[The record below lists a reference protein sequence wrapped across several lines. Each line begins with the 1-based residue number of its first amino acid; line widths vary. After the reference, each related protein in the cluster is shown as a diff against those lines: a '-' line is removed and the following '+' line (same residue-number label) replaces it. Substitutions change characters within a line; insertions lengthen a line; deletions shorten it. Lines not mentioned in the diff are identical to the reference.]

1 MRALVV
7 DDDQTIAELVTAL
20 LREEGFVVDVAET
33 AEEGRVQALVHEHD
47 LIVLD
52 LNLPDGSGIA
62 VAQSLRRE
70 HRPTPILM
78 LTANTDRSTTVL
90 ALDAGADDYL
100 TKPIRFDE
108 FRARVRALV
117 RRGGATRTEQ
127 LSAGNVVLNRLTREV
142 RVSGNPLAL
151 TPREFGLLE
160 HFLLHTGEVVT
171 RTDLL
176 DKVLDR
182 SFDPGTNIVDVNVTR
197 LRKKLEKASATVAIE
212 ARRGVGFVFAATAAT
227 GSRVEGEG

>member
-7 DDDQTIAELVTAL
+7 DDDQTIAGLVTAL
-20 LREEGFVVDVAET
+20 LKEEGFVVDVAET
-33 AEEGRVQALVHEHD
+33 AEEGRVQALVHQHD

-70 HRPTPILM
+70 HRSTPILM
-78 LTANTDRSTTVL
+78 LTASTDRSNSVL

-127 LSAGNVVLNRLTREV
+127 LNAGNVVLNRLSREV
-142 RVSGNPLAL
+142 RVSGNAVPL
-151 TPREFGLLE
+151 TPREFSLLE
-160 HFLLHTGEVVT
+160 HFLLHSGKVVT
-171 RTDLL
+171 RTELL

-182 SFDPGTNIVDVNVTR
+182 GFDPGTNIVDVNVTR
-197 LRKKLEKASATVAIE
+197 LRKKLQKASANVAIE
-212 ARRGVGFVFAATAAT
+212 ARRGVGFTLNCL
-227 GSRVEGEG
+227 GE

>member
-7 DDDQTIAELVTAL
+7 DDDATIADIVTVL
-20 LREEGFVVDVAET
+20 LKEEGFVVDVATT
-33 AEEGRVQALVHEHD
+33 AEEGRVQALVTGHD

-52 LNLPDGSGIA
+52 LNLPDGNGIA
-62 VAQSLRRE
+62 VAQALRRE
-70 HRPTPILM
+70 HRDTPILM
-78 LTANTDRSTTVL
+78 LTANTDRSNTVL

-117 RRGGATRTEQ
+117 RRGGAKRTEQ
-127 LSAGNVVLNRLTREV
+127 LAAGNLVVNRLSREV
-142 RVSGNPLAL
+142 LVGGKPVTL

-160 HFLLHTGEVVT
+160 HFLLHVGEVVT
-171 RTDLL
+171 RSELL

-182 SFDPGTNIVDVNVTR
+182 SFDPGTNIVDVNITR
-197 LRKKLEKASATVAIE
+197 LRKKLQEAAASVSID
-212 ARRGVGFVFAATAAT
+212 ARRGVGFVF
-227 GSRVEGEG
+227 SPVGEG

>member
-1 MRALVV
+1 MRALIV
-7 DDDQTIAELVTAL
+7 DDDETVADLLAAL
-20 LREEGFVVDVAET
+20 LKEEGFIVDMAET
-33 AEEGRVQALVHEHD
+33 AEDGRVQALVNEYD
-47 LIVLD
+47 LVVLD
-52 LNLPDGSGIA
+52 LNLPDGNGIA

-70 HRPTPILM
+70 QRSTPILM
-78 LTANTDRSTTVL
+78 LTANPDRTNTVL

-117 RRGGATRTEQ
+117 RRGGAKRTEQ
-127 LSAGNVVLNRLTREV
+127 LVAGNVVLNRLTREV
-142 RVSGNPLAL
+142 LVGGTTITL

-160 HFLLHTGEVVT
+160 HFLLHTGQVVT
-171 RTDLL
+171 RTELL

-197 LRKKLEKASATVAIE
+197 LRKKLSEASATVAIE
-212 ARRGVGFVFAATAAT
+212 ARRGVGFVFASKA
-227 GSRVEGEG
+227 